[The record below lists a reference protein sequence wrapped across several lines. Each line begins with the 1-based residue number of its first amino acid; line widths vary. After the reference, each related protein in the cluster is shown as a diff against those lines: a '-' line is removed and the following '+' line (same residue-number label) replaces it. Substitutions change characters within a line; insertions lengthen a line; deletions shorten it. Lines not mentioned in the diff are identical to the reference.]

1 MRLDEDAFRAVAD
14 LTRGEYFF
22 AGNALDLKQVYE
34 TLTTRLVREKKQ
46 TEVTALF
53 SAIAAALAMV
63 SAGLSQL
70 WFNRLI

>member
-1 MRLDEDAFRAVAD
+1 VAD

-22 AGNALDLKQVYE
+22 AGNALDLKQVYQ
-34 TLTTRLVREKKQ
+34 TLTTRLVMEKRE

-53 SAIAAALAMV
+53 SAIAAALALV
-63 SAGLSQL
+63 SAALSLL